1 MLYLARRVV
10 FANYRRIDHRR
21 VISCSLLRAHCNNN
35 TQLPRPIMASH
46 APDIIT
52 LDNLSQTLTP
62 WNPQGES
69 QLYAIVDMGRYMQL
83 AFLSIEHLI

>member
-1 MLYLARRVV
+1 MLYLTRRVV
-10 FANYRRIDHRR
+10 FENYRRIDYIRA
-21 VISCSLLRAHCNNN
+21 ISCPLRAYCNNN

-83 AFLSIEHLI
+83 AFLSTEHLI

>member
-1 MLYLARRVV
+1 
-10 FANYRRIDHRR
+10 
-21 VISCSLLRAHCNNN
+21 
-35 TQLPRPIMASH
+35 MASN

-69 QLYAIVDMGRYMQL
+69 QLYAIVDMGRYTNLQTETKML
-83 AFLSIEHLI
+83 RLII

>member
-1 MLYLARRVV
+1 
-10 FANYRRIDHRR
+10 
-21 VISCSLLRAHCNNN
+21 
-35 TQLPRPIMASH
+35 MASH

-69 QLYAIVDMGRYMQL
+69 QLYAIVDMGRYIYSPYYQ
-83 AFLSIEHLI
+83 ALSYLITPQQRYSILYHISGAPFYTPPSSHLLNSRFYLTF

>member
-1 MLYLARRVV
+1 
-10 FANYRRIDHRR
+10 
-21 VISCSLLRAHCNNN
+21 
-35 TQLPRPIMASH
+35 MASN

-69 QLYAIVDMGRYMQL
+69 QLYAIVDMGRYIHLHTKTEMQYL
-83 AFLSIEHLI
+83 IIFQQWHSVLNHLFGAAIYTSSSPNLLNSGCYLTV